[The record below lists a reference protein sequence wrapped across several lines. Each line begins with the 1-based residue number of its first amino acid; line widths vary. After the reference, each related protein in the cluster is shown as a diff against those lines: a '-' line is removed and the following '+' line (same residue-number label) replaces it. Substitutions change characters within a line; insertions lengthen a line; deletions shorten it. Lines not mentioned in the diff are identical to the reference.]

1 MGKSLCKGAEGKE
14 MKIDVLGREYTI
26 SIKDVDEDETLKK
39 ENLDGYCDNEDANI
53 VIRKKENPKNMN
65 ASIRHELIHA
75 FLFESGLGFNWEHNT
90 AMGHDETFVDWFAMQ
105 YPKIHKLFQK
115 LEIED

>member
-1 MGKSLCKGAEGKE
+1 

-26 SIKDVDEDETLKK
+26 SIVAIEDDETLN
-39 ENLDGYCDNEDANI
+39 EQDLDGYCEHEDAKI
-53 VIRKKENPKNMN
+53 VIRKKDNPKNMN
-65 ASIRHELIHA
+65 AAIRHELIHA

-90 AMGHDETFVDWFAMQ
+90 AMGHDENFVDWFALQ